1 MYIQERN
8 KGVQNLAS
16 ESYPLPVCTRVLLL
30 GMIAAGTVLAQTI
43 ITCSSDNGRRNFCP
57 ANTQRGV
64 RLIKQRSGSPCV
76 QGGTWGWN
84 EKGIWVDRG
93 CRADFALGR
102 GGGGY
107 HSGPGSRPVV
117 QTITCSSDNGKR
129 NWCEN
134 PTNGEVR
141 LVRQRSG
148 SPCQRG
154 STWGTQPGSIWVDRG
169 CRADFE
175 VRSGGGR

>member
-1 MYIQERN
+1 MRSKN
-8 KGVQNLAS
+8 D
-16 ESYPLPVCTRVLLL
+16 PLRLGARVLLC
-30 GMIAAGTVLAQTI
+30 GMIVAGAVWAQTT
-43 ITCSSDNGRRNFCP
+43 ITCSSDDGRRNFCP

-64 RLIKQRSGSPCV
+64 QLIKQRSGSPCV
-76 QGGTWGWN
+76 QGRTWGWN

-93 CRADFALGR
+93 CRADFMLGR
-102 GGGGY
+102 GGGY
-107 HSGPGSRPVV
+107 HPGPGQRPVV

-129 NWCEN
+129 NWCPN
-134 PTNGEVR
+134 PTNGDVR
-141 LVRQRSG
+141 LIKQRSG

-175 VRSGGGR
+175 IRSGGGR